1 MTYFGKD
8 QNAVLPVMDEKGEV
22 NSHEETLYPLIHSEN
37 IRRWKEVQLLC
48 MYEIPAHCN
57 TTSQE
62 VLIVQT
68 V

>member
-1 MTYFGKD
+1 
-8 QNAVLPVMDEKGEV
+8 MDEKGEV